1 LAFQR
6 RLDSNCN
13 DHGCEQLLAWYG
25 TAAGSGE
32 LDASRD
38 EIAGKPWSED
48 EVSAVVESYFRML
61 ALEKS
66 GTPYNKSENR
76 RRLMEVVSRSEGSI
90 ERKLQNVSAV
100 LDVLGAQWIN
110 GYKPLAHYQD
120 ALVEAVARAVARE
133 PRLLDPG
140 SVGTPLPTDE
150 AAVLVP
156 APTLRDPDET
166 LTPAVRRLVGKFDPA
181 ERDARNRDLG
191 KAGERFVVEFERDR
205 LRRAGRDDLARDVRW
220 VSDLDGDGFGYDV
233 RSFEPDGQE
242 RLLEIKTTCGHER
255 TAFWLTRRGIDIAAE
270 NSEVYRIRRVFH
282 FRNRAQM
289 FEIGPPLEEGLS
301 MTPVTFFAAPR

>member
-1 LAFQR
+1 MNA
-6 RLDSNCN
+6 
-13 DHGCEQLLAWYG
+13 E
-25 TAAGSGE
+25 
-32 LDASRD
+32 RD
-38 EIAGKPWSED
+38 EIAGTPWSED

-61 ALEKS
+61 ALERA

-76 RRLMEVVSRSEGSI
+76 RRLMEAVRRSEGSI

-120 ALVEAVARAVARE
+120 ALVEAVARAVVKA
-133 PRLLDPG
+133 PRFLDPG
-140 SVGTPLPTDE
+140 SVGTPPADE
-150 AAVLVP
+150 IAILVP
-156 APTLRDPDET
+156 APALRDPDET

-205 LRRAGRDDLARDVRW
+205 LRRAGRDDLAEDVRW

-233 RSFEPDGQE
+233 KSFEPDGEE
-242 RLLEIKTTCGHER
+242 RLLEIKTTCGHDR
-255 TAFWLTRRGIDIAAE
+255 TAFWLTRREIDVAAE
-270 NSEVYRIRRVFH
+270 NSGKYSRLPNAFS
-282 FRNRAQM
+282 AYW
-289 FEIGPPLEEGLS
+289 S
-301 MTPVTFFAAPR
+301 MATVMAWTCW